1 MRVKARAPLRVGLAG
16 GGTDLESYYSN
27 YDGLILNCTI
37 DKYANVELEETTK
50 SYSEISMLD
59 LDEKIEISLID
70 LMYEKSNKFCLAI
83 AVYKYFIEEF
93 NVSYINMKITTY
105 VDAPAGS
112 GLGTSSTLVVALVSA
127 FSNFYNIPLGEYEI
141 AEIAYEIERV
151 KLKLVGGKQDQY
163 AASFGGLNLMEFKKN
178 GDTLVNPLR
187 LNQNIIAELE
197 TRMIMFY
204 TGKSR
209 SSEKIIVDQIAS
221 VQNNNNALNAMHDL
235 KKNAVEI
242 KEALLKADFDL
253 FGKLLHEGWI
263 IKRKT
268 STSISN
274 TFIDEIYLK
283 LLENGVL
290 GGKVSG
296 AGGGGYLTLFTKQ
309 AGRLSTINC
318 LEKIGGEMYSFR
330 LTSNGVVSW
339 RC

>member
-1 MRVKARAPLRVGLAG
+1 MKVKSRAPLRVGLAG
-16 GGTDLESYYSN
+16 GGTDLETYYSQ
-27 YDGLILNCTI
+27 YGGLILNCTI
-37 DKYANVELEETTK
+37 DKYANVEIEENCNNFTK
-50 SYSEISMLD
+50 ISMLD
-59 LDEKIEISLID
+59 MDDFIEIHENNLFYD
-70 LMYEKSNKFCLAI
+70 KKNNFCLAI
-83 AVYKYFIEEF
+83 AVYKYFIDTF
-93 NVSYINMKITTY
+93 NTKYINLDIKTY

-141 AEIAYEIERV
+141 AEISFLVERV
-151 KLKLVGGKQDQY
+151 KLGLVGGKQDQY
-163 AASFGGLNLMEFKKN
+163 SASFGGLNLMEFKKN

-209 SSEKIIVDQIAS
+209 SSEKIIVDQISS
-221 VQNNNNALNAMHDL
+221 VNNNNKSLEAMHCL
-235 KKNAVEI
+235 KKNAIEL
-242 KEALLKADFDL
+242 KEAMLKADFDL

-268 STSISN
+268 SPSISN
-274 TFIDEIYLK
+274 TFIDDIYLK
-283 LLENGVL
+283 LLQNGVL

-296 AGGGGYLTLFTKQ
+296 AGGGGYLTLFTKSD
-309 AGRLSTINC
+309 GRQSVINC
-318 LEKIGGEMYSFR
+318 LDEIGGEKYSFR

>member
-1 MRVKARAPLRVGLAG
+1 MKVKSRAPLRVGLAG
-16 GGTDLESYYSN
+16 GGTDLETYYSK
-27 YDGLILNCTI
+27 YGGLILNCTI
-37 DKYANVELEETTK
+37 DKYANVEIEENDRKSTK
-50 SYSEISMLD
+50 ISMLD
-59 LDEKIEISLID
+59 LDASIEIDEMD
-70 LMYEKSNKFCLAI
+70 LSYDKNNKFCLAI
-83 AVYKYFIEEF
+83 AVYKFFIEKF
-93 NVSYINMKITTY
+93 NTKYYNINITTY

-127 FSNFYNIPLGEYEI
+127 FANFYNIPLGEYEI
-141 AEIAYEIERV
+141 AEISYQIERE
-151 KLKLVGGKQDQY
+151 KLGLVGGKQDQY
-163 AASFGGLNLMEFKKN
+163 AAAFGGLNLMEFKNN

-209 SSEKIIVDQIAS
+209 SSEKIIVDQISS
-221 VQNNNNALNAMHDL
+221 VNNNNNALEAMHSL
-235 KKNAVEI
+235 KKNAIEI
-242 KEALLKADFDL
+242 KEAMLKADFDL

-274 TFIDEIYLK
+274 SFIDDIYLK
-283 LLENGVL
+283 LLDNGVL

-296 AGGGGYLTLFTKQ
+296 AGGGGYLTLFTTSE
-309 AGRLSTINC
+309 GRQSAINC
-318 LEKIGGEMYSFR
+318 LDKIGGEKYSFR

>member
-1 MRVKARAPLRVGLAG
+1 MRVKSRAPLRVGLAG

-27 YDGLILNCTI
+27 YEGLILNCTI
-37 DKYANVELEETTK
+37 DKYANVELEEDHNNHTT
-50 SYSEISMLD
+50 ISMLD
-59 LDEKIEISLID
+59 LDDKKEILFED
-70 LMYEKSNKFCLAI
+70 LKYDKYEKFCIAI
-83 AVYKYFIEEF
+83 AVYKYFIEEYKV
-93 NVSYINMKITTY
+93 NYVHMKITTY

-141 AEIAYEIERV
+141 AEISYEIERE

-209 SSEKIIVDQIAS
+209 SSEKIIEDQITS
-221 VQNNNNALNAMHDL
+221 VQNNNNALEAMHNL
-235 KKNAVEI
+235 KKNAIEI
-242 KEALLKADFDL
+242 KEALLKADFDM
-253 FGKLLHEGWI
+253 FGKLLHEGWV

-274 TFIDEIYLK
+274 SFIDEIYLK
-283 LLENGVL
+283 LLDNGVL

-296 AGGGGYLTLFTKQ
+296 AGGGGYLTLFTKP

-318 LEKIGGEMYSFR
+318 LEEIGGERYSFR

>member
-1 MRVKARAPLRVGLAG
+1 MRVKSRAPLRVGLAG

-27 YDGLILNCTI
+27 FGGLILNCTI
-37 DKYANVELEETTK
+37 DKYANVELEKNNKNHTT
-50 SYSEISMLD
+50 ISMLD
-59 LDEKIEISLID
+59 LGDNID
-70 LMYEKSNKFCLAI
+70 IDFNDLKYEKNNKFCLAI
-83 AVYKYFIEEF
+83 AVYKFFTEKFMVGYV
-93 NVSYINMKITTY
+93 NLKITTY

-141 AEIAYEIERV
+141 ADISFEIERE

-163 AASFGGLNLMEFKKN
+163 SASFGGLNLMEFKKN

-204 TGKSR
+204 TGTSR
-209 SSEKIIVDQIAS
+209 SSEKIIVDQMSS
-221 VQNNNNALNAMHDL
+221 VSNNSNALEAMHDL
-235 KKNAVEI
+235 KKNAIEI

-253 FGKLLHEGWI
+253 FGKLLHEGWVV
-263 IKRKT
+263 KRRT
-268 STSISN
+268 SASISN
-274 TFIDEIYLK
+274 SFIDEIYLK

-309 AGRLSTINC
+309 AGRLSVINC
-318 LEKIGGEMYSFR
+318 LEGIGGEIYSFR